1 MKISYNPYQ
10 IRFTP
15 LDRLGTKTAGFGY
28 RYMDLSPRED
38 FVPLYCHPRASRR
51 RIARL
56 RRSLEASGVELTA
69 LYGLFKWSSAD
80 EDERAGG
87 SRYMRRTI
95 EISAE
100 LECPVVSTEFGTS
113 RNTRY
118 VSENQFWR
126 SIDEI
131 LPILERNEVE
141 LRIEPHPD
149 DFVEDHY
156 HGVDMVRAIGSPYVT
171 YLYCVPHTHYLGRD
185 IAAMIRYA
193 GDTLT
198 HIHAADTYHPSRY
211 IANPSDTDVR
221 LHQHLDIG
229 QGDVDFDSLFSSLAE
244 IGFDGV
250 ISSCV
255 TAWTERAEES
265 ARLMLQR
272 ISGYATRYGLEI
284 EGGDTR

>member
-15 LDRLGTKTAGFGY
+15 LDRLGNKAARFGY

-38 FVPLYCHPRASRR
+38 FVPLYCHPRASRQ

-56 RRSLEASGVELTA
+56 RRSLDASGVELTA

-80 EDERAGG
+80 EHERAGG

-126 SIDEI
+126 SMDET
-131 LPILERNEVE
+131 LPILERTGVE

-156 HGVDMVRAIGSPYVT
+156 HGVDMVRAIDSPYVT
-171 YLYCVPHTHYLGRD
+171 YLYCVPHTHYLGSD

-265 ARLMLQR
+265 ARLMLLR
-272 ISGYATRYGLEI
+272 ISGYATRYGLGI
-284 EGGDTR
+284 EGGDTG

>member
-15 LDRLGTKTAGFGY
+15 LDRLGNKTAGFGY

-38 FVPLYCHPRASRR
+38 FIPLYCHPRASRQ

-56 RRSLEASGVELTA
+56 RKSLEASGVELTA

-80 EDERAGG
+80 EHERAGG

-131 LPILERNEVE
+131 LPILERNGVE

-156 HGVDMVRAIGSPYVT
+156 HGVDMVRAIDSPYVT

-229 QGDVDFDSLFSSLAE
+229 QGDVDFDSLFASLAE

-272 ISGYATRYGLEI
+272 ISGYATRYGLGI
-284 EGGDTR
+284 ERGNTG

>member
-15 LDRLGTKTAGFGY
+15 LDGLGTKTAGFGY

-38 FVPLYCHPRASRR
+38 FIPLYCHPRASRQ

-80 EDERAGG
+80 EHERAGG

-126 SIDEI
+126 SMDET
-131 LPILERNEVE
+131 LPILERNGVE

-156 HGVDMVRAIGSPYVT
+156 HGVDMVRAIDSPYVT

-229 QGDVDFDSLFSSLAE
+229 QGDVDFDSLFSSLAD

-272 ISGYATRYGLEI
+272 ISGYATRYGLGI
-284 EGGDTR
+284 EGGDTG

>member
-10 IRFTP
+10 IRSTP
-15 LDRLGTKTAGFGY
+15 LDRLGDVTAGFGY

-38 FVPLYCHPRASRR
+38 FIPLYSHPRAGHQK
-51 RIARL
+51 IAEL
-56 RRSLEASGVELTA
+56 RRSLDAAGVELTA

-100 LECPVVSTEFGTS
+100 LGCPVVCTEFGTS

-126 SIDEI
+126 SMDET
-131 LPILERNEVE
+131 LPILERNGIE

-156 HGVDMVRAIGSPYVT
+156 HGVDMVRGIDSPYVT

-185 IAAMIRYA
+185 VAAMIRYA

-198 HIHAADTYHPSRY
+198 HVHAADTFHPSRY
-211 IANPSDTDVR
+211 ITNPSDTDVR

-229 QGDVDFDSLFSSLAE
+229 QGDIDFAALFSSLAE

-250 ISSCV
+250 TSSCV

-265 ARLMLQR
+265 ARSMLHE
-272 ISGYATRYGLEI
+272 ITGYATKYGMEI
-284 EGGDTR
+284 E